1 MNPHSKS
8 KKIPTHCAFNLR
20 THVKKFMDVISK
32 ILAEVSHRYLC
43 LKSQTADIQIRCY
56 VSCKGLKRYGYYKSY
71 LVFPVRSLIPCKLP
85 LTLKELHW
93 MQKLN
98 ILKGNF
104 TTISRFI
111 THLHCISS
119 SLRGSGHIFQKED
132 STRKLSLRMESEN
145 LFCPRI

>member
-1 MNPHSKS
+1 MWYVSKLYS
-8 KKIPTHCAFNLR
+8 SRSISEILVPK
-20 THVKKFMDVISK
+20 ISK
-32 ILAEVSHRYLC
+32 QLIFKLDA
-43 LKSQTADIQIRCY
+43 TY
-56 VSCKGLKRYGYYKSY
+56 VSCKGSKCYAYYKNY

-119 SLRGSGHIFQKED
+119 SLRGSRHIFQKED
-132 STRKLSLRMESEN
+132 STRKLSFRMESEN